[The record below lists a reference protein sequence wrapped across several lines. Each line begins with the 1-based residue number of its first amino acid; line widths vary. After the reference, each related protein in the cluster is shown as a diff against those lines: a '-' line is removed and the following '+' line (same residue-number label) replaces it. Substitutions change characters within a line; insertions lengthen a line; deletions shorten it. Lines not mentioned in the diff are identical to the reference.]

1 MDAVKTERRGALAL
15 VTLNRPDVVN
25 AINDDIRLQLPLA
38 LRRCDDAPEI
48 RVIVL
53 HGAGSRGF
61 CAGADIKE
69 PRGDETSVVAR
80 SRLVRTAY
88 VDAFDQIAKPIIA
101 AVHGFCMGG
110 GFEIALACD
119 IRLASPDA
127 VFALPETG
135 LGLIPGAGGTQ
146 RLPRIIGMGR
156 ALDLLLTGGRIDA
169 QEALRVGVV
178 SRLAASADTL
188 LDEAI
193 ALAQTIA
200 AKPPVATAYAKEAVR
215 AGTDLD
221 LKAGLLL
228 EKTLFSI
235 LSATEDKKEAAAAFR
250 EKRRPS
256 FKGI

>member
-1 MDAVKTERRGALAL
+1 MERRGALAL

-38 LRRCDDAPEI
+38 LRRCDDDPEI

-80 SRLVRTAY
+80 SRLVRMAY

-156 ALDLLLTGGRIDA
+156 ALDLLLTGGRMDA

>member
-1 MDAVKTERRGALAL
+1 MERRGALAL

-38 LRRCDDAPEI
+38 LRRCDDDPEI

-156 ALDLLLTGGRIDA
+156 ALDLLLTGGRMDA